1 MPSFKQ
7 MDPEI
12 ALQLLEGYENELEP
26 EQKGLDAFY
35 RQFRCPRC
43 KGPCQKAFLGAEH
56 AFGGDTAVPR
66 SGLQCQLCDCVFD
79 PHTGLIV
86 ELGNVG
92 NIPARVGA
100 SLTPYV
106 GNNDED

>member
-1 MPSFKQ
+1 MPIFQ
-7 MDPEI
+7 ELDAEI
-12 ALQLLEGYENELEP
+12 VLKMLEGYENELEP

-43 KGPCQKAFLGAEH
+43 KGPCLKHFLSTDH
-56 AFGGDTAVPR
+56 AFGGETAVPR
-66 SGLQCQLCDCVFD
+66 SGLKCTLCDCVFD

-86 ELGNVG
+86 SLGNLG

-106 GNNDED
+106 GGEEDD

>member
-1 MPSFKQ
+1 MPAFKE
-7 MDPEI
+7 MDPEVV
-12 ALQLLEGYENELEP
+12 LKLLEGHENELEG

-43 KGPCQKAFLGAEH
+43 KGPCEKHFLGAEH

-66 SGLQCQLCDCVFD
+66 SGLKCQLCDCVFD

-86 ELGNVG
+86 TLGNLG
-92 NIPARVGA
+92 NISERVGA
-100 SLTPYV
+100 SLTPYI
-106 GNNDED
+106 GGEED